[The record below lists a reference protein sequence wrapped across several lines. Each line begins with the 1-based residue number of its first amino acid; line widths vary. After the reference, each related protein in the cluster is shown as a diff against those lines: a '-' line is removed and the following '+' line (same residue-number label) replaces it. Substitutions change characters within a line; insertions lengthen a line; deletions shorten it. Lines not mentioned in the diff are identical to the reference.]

1 MALHFRALRDE
12 VVTAHL
18 SEGTWRRIH
27 RTNIATQG
35 YTCLDNVFSFRSV
48 RKAHRFMVERD
59 YILRLI
65 KQMTE
70 ALAIVFKLERGGDLQ
85 EALRVI
91 DTTYQ
96 QLLGLDATTVAT
108 LPAETLLSL
117 IRSSGAGYQGGKAM
131 GERLTVLANL
141 LQAEGDVYEGLKQ
154 PDESV
159 SRRFKALDIQLAIL
173 TNEDPTSARAAD
185 SVATLLE
192 RLDEYDLAVRT
203 KQQLWQHF
211 EQMGDFARAEN
222 WMYEVLEDDRAPLD
236 IVERSIDFYQRLL
249 TREDAELIL
258 GNLPRSEVEAGLTQ
272 LEAGRPGGRPVG

>member
-1 MALHFRALRDE
+1 
-12 VVTAHL
+12 
-18 SEGTWRRIH
+18 
-27 RTNIATQG
+27 
-35 YTCLDNVFSFRSV
+35 
-48 RKAHRFMVERD
+48 MVERD

-96 QLLGLDATTVAT
+96 QLLGLDAAT
-108 LPAETLLSL
+108 IANLPSEALVGLV
-117 IRSSGAGYQGGKAM
+117 RSSGAGYQGGTALA
-131 GERLTVLANL
+131 ERLTVMANL
-141 LQAEGDVYEGLKQ
+141 LQAEGDIYDAMKK
-154 PDESV
+154 PDESAA
-159 SRRFKALDIQLAIL
+159 RRFKALDIQLAIL

-203 KQQLWQHF
+203 KLHLWQHF

-236 IVERSIDFYQRLL
+236 IVERSVAFYQRLL
-249 TREDAELIL
+249 AREDAELIL
-258 GNLPRSEVEAGLTQ
+258 GNLPRSEVEAGLKQ
-272 LEAGRPGGRPVG
+272 LEAGRPGGQPVG